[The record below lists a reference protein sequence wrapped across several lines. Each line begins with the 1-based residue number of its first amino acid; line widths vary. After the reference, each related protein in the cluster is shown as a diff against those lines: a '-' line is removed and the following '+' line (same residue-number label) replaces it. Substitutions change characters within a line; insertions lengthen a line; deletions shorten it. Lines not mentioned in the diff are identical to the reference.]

1 MDLEQVLLVATR
13 GGASDIILKTGQVPR
28 FRHNGILVSLQDGK
42 DIDKAMMQSWIDHMM
57 PKHLKEQYQN
67 TGDADFA
74 YESTFGTRFRVNA
87 FRQRGDM
94 GLVLRIIS
102 GHIRTVEELQLPD
115 ICNKISGLKRGLV
128 LVTGATGSGKSTTLA
143 AVVQKINLEKA
154 AHIITIEDPIEYIFK
169 DSKSTINQREVG
181 IDTDSFSVA
190 LRASLRQN
198 PDVIFVGELRDKETT
213 ETALMAAETGHLV
226 FSTLHTL
233 DAVESLN
240 RIMSYFP
247 AAQHRA
253 IKSQLAA
260 SLQVVLSQRLVQR
273 ADSRAMV
280 PAIEIMVV
288 NQYIRDLVN
297 EGKNFDPIYDAIA
310 KGGQAYGMKSFD
322 QALLDLMNRGV
333 ISKEEALRNAT
344 SSAAFELLLSG
355 VNN

>member
-1 MDLEQVLLVATR
+1 MELEQVLLVASR
-13 GGASDIILKTGQVPR
+13 GGASDIILKTGEVPR
-28 FRHNGILVSLQDGK
+28 FRHNGQLVSLQDGQP
-42 DIDKAMMQSWIDHMM
+42 ISHELINAWIEHMI
-57 PKHLKEQYQN
+57 PIHLKDKYYE
-67 TGDADFA
+67 TGDVDFA
-74 YESTFGTRFRVNA
+74 YEASFGTRFRVNA
-87 FRQRGDM
+87 FKQRGNL

-102 GHIRTVEELQLPD
+102 GHIKTVEELQLPD
-115 ICNKISGLKRGLV
+115 ICNNVAKLKRGLV

-143 AVVQKINLEKA
+143 AVVQKINLERA
-154 AHIITIEDPIEYIFK
+154 SHIITIEDPIEYIFK

-181 IDTDSFSVA
+181 IDTNSFSVA

-253 IKSQLAA
+253 IRSQLSAT
-260 SLQVVLSQRLVQR
+260 LQVVLSQRLIQR

-288 NQYIRDLVN
+288 NQFIRDLIN
-297 EGKNFDPIYDAIA
+297 EGDNFDPMYDAIR
-310 KGGQAYGMKSFD
+310 KGGDAYGMKSFD
-322 QALLDLMNRGV
+322 QALVDLMNRGI
-333 ISKEEALRNAT
+333 ISREEALRNAT